1 MSSIN
6 LDGPGLPS
14 EQIYHQVRAIIL
26 SGSLG
31 TGEKLPPV
39 RQLARDLGVA
49 TGTVAKVYK
58 QLEQEGLVVSRAGGG
73 TRVSSSVPAPPA
85 AVLQAARKLAEV
97 ASAVGLSL
105 EAAVGAVQVS
115 WPAASSAADL
125 SPSLIERACPAS
137 PEGTCMRSGG
147 FIE

>member
-1 MSSIN
+1 MSSIT
-6 LDGPGLPS
+6 LDGMGLPS

-49 TGTVAKVYK
+49 PGTVAKVYK
-58 QLEQEGLVVSRAGGG
+58 QLEQEGLVFSRAGGG
-73 TRVSSSVPAPPA
+73 TRVSTSVAAPPA

-97 ASAVGLSL
+97 ASGVGLSL
-105 EAAVGAVQVS
+105 EAAVGALQAS
-115 WPAASSAADL
+115 WPTDGL
-125 SPSLIERACPAS
+125 TGEHRRKNNP
-137 PEGTCMRSGG
+137 
-147 FIE
+147 

>member
-1 MSSIN
+1 MSVIN
-6 LDGPGLPS
+6 LGGPGLPS

-58 QLEQEGLVVSRAGGG
+58 QLEQEGLVVSRAGAG
-73 TRVSSSVPAPPA
+73 TRVSSSVAAPPA

-97 ASAVGLSL
+97 ASGVGLSR
-105 EAAVGAVQVS
+105 EAAMSALQAS
-115 WPAASSAADL
+115 WPTEESNGAT
-125 SPSLIERACPAS
+125 PAPVLTVS
-137 PEGTCMRSGG
+137 ETPEFDGQ
-147 FIE
+147 